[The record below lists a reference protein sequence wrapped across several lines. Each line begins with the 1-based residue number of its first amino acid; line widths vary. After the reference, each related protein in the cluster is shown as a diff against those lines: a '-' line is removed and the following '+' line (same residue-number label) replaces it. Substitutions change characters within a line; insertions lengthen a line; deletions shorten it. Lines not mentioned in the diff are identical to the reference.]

1 MKIFL
6 TTVLLVMVIMLGFT
20 GISEAQDC
28 RELIGTWNI
37 NATVTSTEIEGSI
50 DIGETDKTIFNFSN
64 VEDDVAVGYEFHD
77 ECPDGDRINGIWNP
91 TLGQYVISWPYI
103 TVTWDHNGEEL
114 PYVSIFCYCNIDGDH
129 MYGELDCIYFKC
141 HIEGLRVLGTEWVP
155 LCTTD
160 QPYFNIDTHILSLPT
175 VCINGE
181 TYEDIAVILN
191 SDGTWGIA
199 E

>member
-1 MKIFL
+1 MKKLFMTI
-6 TTVLLVMVIMLGFT
+6 LLAIMFT
-20 GISEAQDC
+20 GLTGVSQGQDC

-37 NATVTSTEIEGSI
+37 NVTVTSTEIENSI
-50 DIGETDKTIFNFSN
+50 DIGETDKTVFNFSN
-64 VEDDVAVGYEFHD
+64 VKDDIAVGYEFHD
-77 ECPDGDRINGIWNP
+77 ECPDGDQINGIWNP
-91 TLGQYVISWPYI
+91 TLGQYVISWPLI
-103 TVTWDHNGEEL
+103 EFTWDHNGEEL
-114 PYVSIFCYCNIDGDH
+114 PYVSIFGYCNINGDY

-141 HIEGLRVLGTEWVP
+141 RLEGLRVPGTEWITT
-155 LCTTD
+155 CSTD

-181 TYEDIAVILN
+181 TFEDIHVILN

>member
-1 MKIFL
+1 
-6 TTVLLVMVIMLGFT
+6 MVFTLGFT
-20 GISEAQDC
+20 GISQAQDC

-37 NATVTSTEIEGSI
+37 TITVTSTEIKGTVNV
-50 DIGETDKTIFNFSN
+50 GETDSTVFNFTDIKD
-64 VEDDVAVGYEFHD
+64 EMAVGYEFY
-77 ECPDGDRINGIWNP
+77 PDTIVDQINGIWNP
-91 TLGQYVISWPYI
+91 VLEQFVISWPLI
-103 TVTWDHNGEEL
+103 EVTWDHNGEEL
-114 PYVSIFCYCNIDGDH
+114 PEVSIFGYCNIDGDH
-129 MYGELDCIYFKC
+129 MYGELDCTYFKC
-141 HIEGLRVLGTEWVP
+141 HLEGLRVPGTEWTP
-155 LCTTD
+155 TCSTD